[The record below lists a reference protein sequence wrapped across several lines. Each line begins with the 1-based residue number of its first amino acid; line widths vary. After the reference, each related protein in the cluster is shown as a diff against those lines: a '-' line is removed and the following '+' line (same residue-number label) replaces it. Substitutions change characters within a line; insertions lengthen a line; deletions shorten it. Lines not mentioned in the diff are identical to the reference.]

1 MSATQIRIEFTAVVE
16 DPDHWPDG
24 AREECEGSPR
34 GYSYDS
40 WVADQLS
47 QAMHDAGMA
56 FIDAHPGLF
65 RLQELF

>member
-1 MSATQIRIEFTAVVE
+1 MSATHFSIQFSAVAE

-24 AREECEGSPR
+24 AREECERSPR
-34 GYSYDS
+34 GCSYDS
-40 WVADQLS
+40 WVADQLW
-47 QAMHDAGMA
+47 QAMHAAGMA